1 MNNEFKSLQGMSDIS
16 GFEVNRWQ
24 EIETLAREVFLNN
37 GYNELRTP
45 ILERSNLFL
54 HSLGGSSDIV
64 QKEMYSLKDRGG
76 RDLVLRP
83 EGTAGA
89 VRYLASLGQA
99 GLNER
104 IYYLGPM
111 FRCERPQA
119 GRKRQFHQVGVE
131 NPSEPNPFVDAE
143 CIALQCELLKKWG
156 ISDFSIRINTLGSEE
171 DKNNVRDR
179 LLKELE
185 KFSDIL
191 SPEQQNR
198 INMNV
203 LRFLDSKDDNLK
215 AIIDKLPD
223 INEFM
228 SVESRQYLQSVIR
241 ILQEL
246 GISVIHDQRLVRGL
260 DYYKHTVW
268 EITHNSLGSQNSL
281 SGGGRYS
288 IQSGRKEVNGV
299 GFAMGIE
306 RIITAKYGDD
316 IDYYKHTVWEI
327 THNSLGSQN
336 SLAGG
341 GRYSIHSGKK
351 EVNGVGF
358 AMGIER
364 IITAKYGDDINHI
377 KREKDGFWI
386 VSLGEKSILENM
398 KLAKKIRAIGIRCGM
413 ELESKSMKAQLRK

>member
-45 ILERSNLFL
+45 ILERSDLFL

-316 IDYYKHTVWEI
+316 IDYYK
-327 THNSLGSQN
+327 
-336 SLAGG
+336 
-341 GRYSIHSGKK
+341 K
-351 EVNGVGF
+351 
-358 AMGIER
+358 
-364 IITAKYGDDINHI
+364 
-377 KREKDGFWI
+377 EKDGFWI
-386 VSLGEKSILENM
+386 ISLGEKSILENM
-398 KLAKKIRAIGIRCGM
+398 KLAKKIREIGIRCGM
-413 ELESKSMKAQLRK
+413 ELENKSMKAQLRKADKFNPACVLIRGENEISSNTIVIKNLDDSSQNEHNFNDWLESIKEKK